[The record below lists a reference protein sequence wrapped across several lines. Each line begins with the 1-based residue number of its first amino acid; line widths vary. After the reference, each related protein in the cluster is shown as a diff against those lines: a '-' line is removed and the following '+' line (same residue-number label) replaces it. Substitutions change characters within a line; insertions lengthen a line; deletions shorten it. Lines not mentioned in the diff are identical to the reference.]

1 MEIDLGKVLEYS
13 DECLRSRS
21 KLRSVMS
28 DMYPGKT
35 LEMNVL
41 LAVYDSGIPKELKK
55 RGDVTPARFQASLQ
69 KVMKEHGLQEQY
81 AKEGIREWT
90 KVCLGEEALKKL
102 PKDAPQSAG
111 KTKKTSGKRRAKKA
125 ESGPE
130 SQASVQAGNPQTAS
144 QAPVQTGNPQSA
156 NQTSA
161 QTGNPQPA
169 NQAPAR
175 TGNPQSVS
183 QNQGGLR
190 NIGWVANQPANAAQ
204 AAGGASGAQAF
215 NKVHSGGQSAG
226 NIAQSGAQASGSMG
240 QAGYQSSG
248 NVLQGSPQASGQPQG
263 GSQPVGSSA
272 QSGGGAAPSNNA
284 GKTAK
289 PRRHTADFS
298 GRVLARSKKSAGG
311 GAAKSR
317 TAQAPAAPTYKAP
330 QSASSS
336 IWNASQTAVSP
347 SWNASANASQ
357 PSWNPDPPKTASSR
371 TNRAPISQ
379 PQTLFSKPSVIQP
392 GGGSF
397 KDYQFREL
405 GGGEVE
411 ITKFVGVD
419 EDELII
425 PGNIDGKRVVGI
437 GKNAFRACWDATILI
452 VPEQIR
458 YIENGAFS
466 DCRNLKVVRLPS
478 SLERLGGG
486 ASSGGA
492 FYSPQSGIGRYD
504 PQGAFARCRIEAIV
518 LPASLQS
525 IGEDTFFECDK
536 LKEITLP
543 SHIRRIPN
551 RCFYGCASLQRV
563 KMPDGVAEIGEYAF
577 ARCRSLENFQCPSG
591 LSKVGKGAF
600 RACDSLSNIWLN
612 DRLSTISEEA
622 FLDCSSLKEIRI
634 PSSVRNIE
642 AGAFQIHGNNAQQLI
657 RV

>member
-102 PKDAPQSAG
+102 PKDAPQNAG
-111 KTKKTSGKRRAKKA
+111 KTKKTSGKRRTKKA
-125 ESGPE
+125 EANPE
-130 SQASVQAGNPQTAS
+130 SQT
-144 QAPVQTGNPQSA
+144 PV
-156 NQTSA
+156 

-169 NQAPAR
+169 NQAPAQ
-175 TGNPQSVS
+175 TGNPQSAS
-183 QNQGGLR
+183 QSQGGGLR

-226 NIAQSGAQASGSMG
+226 NVVQSRAQASGSMG
-240 QAGYQSSG
+240 QAGNQPSG
-248 NVLQGSPQASGQPQG
+248 NVLQGSPQVSGQPQG
-263 GSQPVGSSA
+263 GSQPVGSSV
-272 QSGGGAAPSNNA
+272 QSSGAASSNNA

-298 GRVLARSKKSAGG
+298 GRVLARSKKSAGS

-317 TAQAPAAPTYKAP
+317 TAQAPATPTYKAP
-330 QSASSS
+330 QSANSS

-357 PSWNPDPPKTASSR
+357 PSWSPDPPKTVSSR

-458 YIENGAFS
+458 YIESGAFS

-504 PQGAFARCRIEAIV
+504 PQGVFARCRIEAIV
-518 LPASLQS
+518 LPAGLQS

-543 SHIRRIPN
+543 SHIRRIPD